1 MKKIIII
8 GASGFGKEIAWVMDR
23 MNCAGGSLGLIGFC
37 DDALDK
43 QSGTF
48 AGFPLLGTLEAA
60 AAQLPGARFICAIGD
75 NRARQAVVARAC
87 AAGLLPHSI
96 IDPTAVLAPDTTIG
110 KGSFIGIGSIVSAGA
125 VLGSHVIVNHQA
137 CVGHDVTLADFVQVC
152 PGARISGGCTIG
164 EGALLGTNAATI
176 PLINMGAWSTLGA
189 GTIAYTDL
197 SPMATVIRIR
207 GEPR

>member
-37 DDALDK
+37 DDAPNK
-43 QSGTF
+43 QTGSF

-96 IDPTAVLAPDTTIG
+96 IDPTAVIAPDTTIG

-137 CVGHDVTLADFVQVC
+137 CVGHDVTLADFVQLC
-152 PGARISGGCTIG
+152 PGARISGGCDIG

-176 PLINMGAWSTLGA
+176 PLIKMGAWSTLGA
-189 GTIAYTDL
+189 GTTALT
-197 SPMATVIRIR
+197 RIPDR
-207 GEPR
+207 TTLARLK